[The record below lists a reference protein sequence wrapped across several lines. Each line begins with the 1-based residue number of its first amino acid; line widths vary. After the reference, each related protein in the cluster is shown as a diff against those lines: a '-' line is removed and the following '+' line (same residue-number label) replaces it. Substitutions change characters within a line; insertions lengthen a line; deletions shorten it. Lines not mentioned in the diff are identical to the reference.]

1 MHLCLRTW
9 FIPYF
14 VATKWAA
21 ADKLRVRPLLTPRSP
36 TVLLPPPLSLFL
48 YNIKK
53 TIKDNKK
60 ELRKDHPFF
69 TEKKIMHWSKA
80 DMPKGSEFVWRKIA
94 RALVR
99 SHILRKKDKRCIRL
113 LNKLNFFL
121 TMYFLKKKSIILSIV
136 KNLNSLNI
144 VCDDRVCPTFV
155 ALDNLQTFIC
165 IRLTSFKIQKI
176 FQF

>member
-60 ELRKDHPFF
+60 ELRKNHPFF

-94 RALVR
+94 SALVR

-113 LNKLNFFL
+113 LTKLKFFL

-136 KNLNSLNI
+136 KNLK
-144 VCDDRVCPTFV
+144 FV
-155 ALDNLQTFIC
+155 KHC
-165 IRLTSFKIQKI
+165 VWRCMSHIRCSRQPPDFHMYSLTSFKIQKI
-176 FQF
+176 FRF